1 MFHDIRL
8 GHDMQEMS
16 IRKMTSNSQETVL
29 SRWNIHVMESN
40 DIGIGTS
47 ATIIRLCDS
56 RQVMSPHPQ
65 NEVLD

>member
-1 MFHDIRL
+1 
-8 GHDMQEMS
+8 MQEMS

-40 DIGIGTS
+40 DTGTS
-47 ATIIRLCDS
+47 ATIIRLCDY

>member
-1 MFHDIRL
+1 MVNIRL

-40 DIGIGTS
+40 DTDTS

-56 RQVMSPHPQ
+56 RRVMSPHPQ